1 MLKDDVNK
9 ILDTLIVI
17 CKIIVRTLLRFYT
30 NKQILYKILITLLN
44 EKDFIAQQD
53 IYREGQRIVIKK
65 EYQKYDFPYCILHI
79 AYLIYFFKD
88 EYNTTN
94 INFDRS

>member
-17 CKIIVRTLLRFYT
+17 RKIIVRTLLRFYT

-65 EYQKYDFPYCILHI
+65 EYQKI
-79 AYLIYFFKD
+79 
-88 EYNTTN
+88 
-94 INFDRS
+94 

>member
-65 EYQKYDFPYCILHI
+65 EYQKI
-79 AYLIYFFKD
+79 
-88 EYNTTN
+88 
-94 INFDRS
+94 